1 MNELDFINHANKMFH
16 DCKSERLAF
25 GEDYHNLK
33 FNEYLSKNFNF
44 IVKKYL
50 AMYF

>member
-1 MNELDFINHANKMFH
+1 MNKRDFMCHAMRMFH
-16 DCKSERLAF
+16 DCKSERLAYGDNYINF
-25 GEDYHNLK
+25 K
-33 FNEYLSKNFNF
+33 FDEYLSKNFNF